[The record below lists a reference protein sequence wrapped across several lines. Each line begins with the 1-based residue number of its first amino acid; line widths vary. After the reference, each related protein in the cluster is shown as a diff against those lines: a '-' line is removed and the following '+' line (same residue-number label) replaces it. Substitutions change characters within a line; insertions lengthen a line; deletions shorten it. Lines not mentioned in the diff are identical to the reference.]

1 MNNGNLNNNE
11 GNNTI
16 NSTGG
21 TPVSNLN
28 NIEVLG
34 DDLATQNQSNQIDYN
49 SFIKPVEQPKQDPN
63 ELLNAVPNP
72 NMMISSP
79 TTNMITSDDLIE
91 DFERAFKKARK

>member
-1 MNNGNLNNNE
+1 MNNSNLNNNE

-34 DDLATQNQSNQIDYN
+34 DIH
-49 SFIKPVEQPKQDPN
+49 I
-63 ELLNAVPNP
+63 LL
-72 NMMISSP
+72 
-79 TTNMITSDDLIE
+79 
-91 DFERAFKKARK
+91 

>member
-34 DDLATQNQSNQIDYN
+34 DDLATQNQPNQITIKTGHNMTRNDKIDYDD
-49 SFIKPVEQPKQDPN
+49 IEI
-63 ELLNAVPNP
+63 LNLS
-72 NMMISSP
+72 IL
-79 TTNMITSDDLIE
+79 TE
-91 DFERAFKKARK
+91 